1 MMFCVFLGHF
11 LTPVDP
17 IRRALERNCN
27 ICGTRFPGPPGELDR
42 ATLPISKRF
51 GQCPD
56 ELNIFSDGCH
66 SVLLKKRRASVRN
79 QESRFF
85 GIFLE
90 VIGYSGG

>member
-17 IRRALERNCN
+17 IRRALERNCK
-27 ICGTRFPGPPGELDR
+27 IFGTRFPGPPGELDR
-42 ATLPISKRF
+42 ATFSISKRF

-56 ELNIFSDGCH
+56 ELDSFPDGCPPDW
-66 SVLLKKRRASVRN
+66 LKKRKASVRN

-90 VIGYSGG
+90 VIGYLWG